1 MKIVKKDLLFSVL
14 LNIIFCL
21 FCINF
26 YFRSSHKNDAT
37 RCIIKQSGIVIQGA
51 KIARTIGF
59 PTANIP
65 YNNNSI
71 LSAVFASVV
80 KINGKKFNA
89 ITFFNQERSI
99 LENHILDFHEDIYGK
114 EIDVCLI
121 KKVRDKIKFSSKE
134 DAEKQLMQDV
144 ENAKKIFHP

>member
-1 MKIVKKDLLFSVL
+1 
-14 LNIIFCL
+14 
-21 FCINF
+21 
-26 YFRSSHKNDAT
+26 
-37 RCIIKQSGIVIQGA
+37 
-51 KIARTIGF
+51 
-59 PTANIP
+59 
-65 YNNNSI
+65 
-71 LSAVFASVV
+71 V

-121 KKVRDKIKFSSKE
+121 KKVRDKMKFSSKE

>member
-14 LNIIFCL
+14 LNIIFCF
-21 FCINF
+21 FCVNF
-26 YFRSSHKNDAT
+26 YFRSSYKNDAT
-37 RCIIKQSGIVIQGA
+37 RCIIKQSGIVIHGQ

-80 KINGKKFNA
+80 KVNGKKFNA

-121 KKVRDKIKFSSKE
+121 KKVRDKMKFSSKE
-134 DAEKQLMQDV
+134 NAEKQLMQDV
-144 ENAKKIFHP
+144 ENAKKIFQS

>member
-1 MKIVKKDLLFSVL
+1 MKIVNKDLLFSVL
-14 LNIIFCL
+14 LNIIFCF

-26 YFRSSHKNDAT
+26 YFRSSHKNNAT
-37 RCIIKQSGIVIQGA
+37 RCIIKQSGIVIHGQ

-80 KINGKKFNA
+80 KVNGKKFNA
-89 ITFFNQERSI
+89 ITFFNRERSI

-121 KKVRDKIKFSSKE
+121 KKVRDKMKFSSKE
-134 DAEKQLMQDV
+134 DAEKQFMQDV
-144 ENAKKIFHP
+144 ENAKNIFQS